1 MKTQIADGSKK
12 TPVRDPERGFSFS
25 PEVIEQIELSKA
37 HNAFRKLDTFE
48 RELLLLYGKEAFK
61 ETPRLSSYLKKLH
74 ALAVDWH
81 RQRRRRLLRSVEKN
95 ALNKL
100 RRKTHERTVCRMAK
114 CSTFLLGCR
123 GECIRY
129 SLFNIPLPIR
139 S

>member
-1 MKTQIADGSKK
+1 M
-12 TPVRDPERGFSFS
+12 
-25 PEVIEQIELSKA
+25 EQIELSKA

-48 RELLLLYGKEAFK
+48 RELLLLYGKEAF
-61 ETPRLSSYLKKLH
+61 EELPRISSYVKKLH
-74 ALAVDWH
+74 KLAVDWH
-81 RQRRRRLLRSVEKN
+81 RQRKRRLLRIIEKN

-100 RRKTHERTVCRMAK
+100 RRETNSRIVCRMSK

-129 SLFNIPLPIR
+129 SVFNIPLPIR